1 MDLSNA
7 PSRASQ
13 EAARLAALR
22 DVDILDTPGEKAF
35 DDIIR
40 LAANALSAACAAI
53 SLIDEDRQW
62 FKARHGFDMLETPR
76 DVSFCTHAVAAR
88 QVLIVPDAS
97 LDARFR
103 DNPFVTCEGGVR
115 FYAGFPLMLRSG
127 HCLGTLCVSDPQPRS
142 GLTPTQHET
151 LRDLALLT
159 SDLIEARQL
168 RRMGD
173 VAVRLVDRMAEAVV
187 VVDGTGHVSY
197 ANPGAEALF
206 GLSAGEIIGRDM
218 GAIFASGSRHGPLLP
233 QALAAI
239 DKGVPLMLEGQ
250 HADGGT
256 LPIALTLVAHEDGQG
271 RPGFAAI
278 LRDNRLRP
286 EGQQG
291 EGHAPSH
298 AFLSSIVTNLPAML
312 YVKDAQ
318 TRHYVMIN
326 RVGEALL
333 GDLPEPERR
342 SLRDQGAKIFE
353 REVVRRDGETRHLRS
368 IQMLIDGPDRPDQF
382 ILGVTEDVTQS
393 KRNEAEALR
402 LAHHDS

>member
-1 MDLSNA
+1 
-7 PSRASQ
+7 
-13 EAARLAALR
+13 
-22 DVDILDTPGEKAF
+22 
-35 DDIIR
+35 
-40 LAANALSAACAAI
+40 
-53 SLIDEDRQW
+53 
-62 FKARHGFDMLETPR
+62 
-76 DVSFCTHAVAAR
+76 
-88 QVLIVPDAS
+88 
-97 LDARFR
+97 
-103 DNPFVTCEGGVR
+103 
-115 FYAGFPLMLRSG
+115 MLRSG

-218 GAIFASGSRHGPLLP
+218 GAIFASGSRHGPFCP
-233 QALAAI
+233 GPRGDRQRRAA
-239 DKGVPLMLEGQ
+239 DAGGQ

-291 EGHAPSH
+291 KGMRHPMPFSVPS
-298 AFLSSIVTNLPAML
+298 SPICPRCSM
-312 YVKDAQ
+312 
-318 TRHYVMIN
+318 
-326 RVGEALL
+326 
-333 GDLPEPERR
+333 
-342 SLRDQGAKIFE
+342 
-353 REVVRRDGETRHLRS
+353 
-368 IQMLIDGPDRPDQF
+368 
-382 ILGVTEDVTQS
+382 
-393 KRNEAEALR
+393 
-402 LAHHDS
+402 